1 MCKLSQDNEWINN
14 TIFKDYSRRW
24 LDELLEGEE
33 SLSVRKVMTDND
45 GWSSNGSLKLVK
57 VVTVSQDVV
66 A

>member
-1 MCKLSQDNEWINN
+1 M
-14 TIFKDYSRRW
+14 
-24 LDELLEGEE
+24 LEGEE
-33 SLSVRKVMTDND
+33 SLFVRKVMTDND